1 MNRTPVNSRNLASV
15 GYDLD
20 SMTLEVE
27 FLDGRVYQYFDVPEF
42 EYRSLMQAD
51 SHGTYFNANVRN
63 TYRYTRL

>member
-15 GYDLD
+15 GYEQA

-42 EYRSLMQAD
+42 EYRNLMQAD
-51 SHGTYFNANVRN
+51 SHGTYFNASIRN
-63 TYRYTRL
+63 TYRYTQL